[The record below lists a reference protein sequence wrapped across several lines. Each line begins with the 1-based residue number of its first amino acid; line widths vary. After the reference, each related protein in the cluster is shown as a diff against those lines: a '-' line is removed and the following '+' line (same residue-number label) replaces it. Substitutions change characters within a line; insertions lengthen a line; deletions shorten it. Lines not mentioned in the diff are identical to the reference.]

1 MSEKNLPIS
10 EEPAPAEAVSEV
22 SETSRTREEALLRVE
37 NLKKYFPI
45 QTNIFGKPLRF
56 LRAVDDVSFSVKAGT
71 TIGVVGESGCGKTTL
86 GRTILRLYDCD
97 GGKVTFMNDDITHL
111 TKKQM
116 QKYRTDIQLIFQD
129 PYSSLPPRMTIGS
142 IIAEPVRVHKIVPIN
157 EVYSYVVEVM
167 K

>member
-1 MSEKNLPIS
+1 MSEKTLTIS

-71 TIGVVGESGCGKTTL
+71 TIRCS
-86 GRTILRLYDCD
+86 RTECSS
-97 GGKVTFMNDDITHL
+97 KVL
-111 TKKQM
+111 
-116 QKYRTDIQLIFQD
+116 
-129 PYSSLPPRMTIGS
+129 
-142 IIAEPVRVHKIVPIN
+142 
-157 EVYSYVVEVM
+157 
-167 K
+167 